1 MGFVPADENDV
12 GEQLNPLEIVFE
24 LPSLYFAVSVKP
36 EEFNVSPTKYS
47 VMLGFVFIDSVVTII
62 SVQWAYNV
70 CSAVMDTFVE
80 DVILSPP
87 VAEVYHPSNI

>member
-36 EEFNVSPTKYS
+36 EEFNVSPTKYDVS
-47 VMLGFVFIDSVVTII
+47 DGLLFTEIDAERHQSAVRQVSDVAFYRGKKHFFII
-62 SVQWAYNV
+62 S
-70 CSAVMDTFVE
+70 S
-80 DVILSPP
+80 
-87 VAEVYHPSNI
+87 